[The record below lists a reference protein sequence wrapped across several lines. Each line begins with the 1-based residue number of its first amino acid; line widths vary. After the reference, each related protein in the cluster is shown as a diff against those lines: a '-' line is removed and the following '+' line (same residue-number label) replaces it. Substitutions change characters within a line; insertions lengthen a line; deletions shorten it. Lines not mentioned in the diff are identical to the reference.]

1 MFPPQQKVKIYHI
14 THHSNLPGI
23 IECGGLL
30 CDGEAA
36 RQGPV
41 SIAYGRLK
49 ERRFETLVP
58 CEPFGAL
65 TDYVPFYFAPRSPML
80 YAIHKGCV
88 THYTDGQ
95 SKIVYIVCSIQ
106 KVVQMGLR
114 FVFTDGHPIS
124 RISRFANDLKWL
136 GEMVDWRVM
145 ESTVWHN
152 TPEDPDRKRRRQ
164 AEFLVYRFLP
174 LEAVETIAVYDL
186 DMRRQV
192 QSYLGDPYQIDVVVR
207 RAWYY

>member
-58 CEPFGAL
+58 CEPFGA
-65 TDYVPFYFAPRSPML
+65 
-80 YAIHKGCV
+80 
-88 THYTDGQ
+88 
-95 SKIVYIVCSIQ
+95 
-106 KVVQMGLR
+106 
-114 FVFTDGHPIS
+114 

>member
-65 TDYVPFYFAPRSPML
+65 T
-80 YAIHKGCV
+80 
-88 THYTDGQ
+88 
-95 SKIVYIVCSIQ
+95 VCSFLLCSTLSHALCHSQ
-106 KVVQMGLR
+106 GVCNTLYG
-114 FVFTDGHPIS
+114 
-124 RISRFANDLKWL
+124 
-136 GEMVDWRVM
+136 RVM

-192 QSYLGDPYQIDVVVR
+192 QSYLGDPVSN
-207 RAWYY
+207 